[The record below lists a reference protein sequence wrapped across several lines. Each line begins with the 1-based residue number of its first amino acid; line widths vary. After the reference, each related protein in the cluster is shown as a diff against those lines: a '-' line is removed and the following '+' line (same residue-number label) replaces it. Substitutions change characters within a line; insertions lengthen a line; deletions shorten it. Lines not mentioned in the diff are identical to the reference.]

1 MNRPTRAGED
11 QPKERSLQTG
21 QNCSVVVKAKLNEV
35 EVDGS
40 SNASITPP
48 VESGLSTAELKDAKP
63 SSNVSPP
70 ALATEEPI
78 SEFLNQVSSLVK
90 LVDSRDIVELQ
101 LKQLDC
107 ELIIRKNVALPQPP
121 SVAPVSMMQASSLPP
136 VGPPTQTAP
145 APAAATP
152 APSPAAPKSAKS
164 LLPPLKCPMAGTFY
178 RSPAPGEPPFV
189 KVGDKVQ
196 KGQVICIIEAMK
208 LMNEI
213 ECRALTEAEWKE
225 KIHVVK
231 ADQSGTI
238 VEILAED
245 GKAVSVDTGITDFS
259 VDHETNRFQVN
270 LTQPCNSD
278 SEIQFHYD
286 FNITGILSFGK
297 IANLSGVSQQELFL
311 WFPVIG
317 IRVDDP
323 ASGLINFDVGVV
335 DKQFSLSLFENPLD
349 CTAVD
354 PNDSSSN
361 YQTPFMLH
369 GAESAEEQELRA
381 IS

>member
-1 MNRPTRAGED
+1 MASSLSTTPAAPFSSVVKAAATSPYLPLSKLSFRVSNRPNPRFFS
-11 QPKERSLQTG
+11 KSLQTG

-40 SNASITPP
+40 SNASTTPP

-107 ELIIRKNVALPQPP
+107 EVIIRKNVALPQPP
-121 SVAPVSMMQASSLPP
+121 SVAPVSMIQASSLPP
-136 VGPPTQTAP
+136 VGPPTHTAPAP

-178 RSPAPGEPPFV
+178 RSPTPGEPPFV

-213 ECRALTEAEWKE
+213 E
-225 KIHVVK
+225 

-245 GKAVSVDTGITDFS
+245 GKAVSVDTP
-259 VDHETNRFQVN
+259 
-270 LTQPCNSD
+270 L
-278 SEIQFHYD
+278 
-286 FNITGILSFGK
+286 L
-297 IANLSGVSQQELFL
+297 
-311 WFPVIG
+311 VIE
-317 IRVDDP
+317 P
-323 ASGLINFDVGVV
+323 
-335 DKQFSLSLFENPLD
+335 
-349 CTAVD
+349 
-354 PNDSSSN
+354 
-361 YQTPFMLH
+361 
-369 GAESAEEQELRA
+369 
-381 IS
+381 

>member
-1 MNRPTRAGED
+1 MASSLSTTPAAPFSSVVKAAATSPYLPLSKLSFRVSNRPNPRFFS
-11 QPKERSLQTG
+11 KSLQTG

-40 SNASITPP
+40 SNASTTPP

-107 ELIIRKNVALPQPP
+107 IL
-121 SVAPVSMMQASSLPP
+121 SPP
-136 VGPPTQTAP
+136 VGPPTHTAPAP

-178 RSPAPGEPPFV
+178 RSPTPGEPPFV

-196 KGQVICIIEAMK
+196 KGQVICIIEE
-208 LMNEI
+208 NE
-213 ECRALTEAEWKE
+213 
-225 KIHVVK
+225 
-231 ADQSGTI
+231 
-238 VEILAED
+238 
-245 GKAVSVDTGITDFS
+245 VD
-259 VDHETNRFQVN
+259 E
-270 LTQPCNSD
+270 
-278 SEIQFHYD
+278 
-286 FNITGILSFGK
+286 
-297 IANLSGVSQQELFL
+297 
-311 WFPVIG
+311 
-317 IRVDDP
+317 
-323 ASGLINFDVGVV
+323 
-335 DKQFSLSLFENPLD
+335 
-349 CTAVD
+349 
-354 PNDSSSN
+354 
-361 YQTPFMLH
+361 
-369 GAESAEEQELRA
+369 
-381 IS
+381 